1 MQPPPVAALQAVS
14 FASFRSPVNDDAD
27 MTVGTTAQPALSRQ
41 ARVLA
46 VVSIALGAVS
56 CVAAWRMGMWRE
68 LPTTFPWF
76 TLAAAVGGTLTALM
90 SLLQRARGR
99 ITTMLALLGL
109 LTSLAFP
116 LLIVFVFVR
125 YLNVNS

>member
-1 MQPPPVAALQAVS
+1 M
-14 FASFRSPVNDDAD
+14 
-27 MTVGTTAQPALSRQ
+27 
-41 ARVLA
+41 LA
-46 VVSIALGAVS
+46 VLSIALGAVS

-76 TLAAAVGGTLTALM
+76 TLAAAVGGTATALM
-90 SLLQRARGR
+90 SLRQRPRGR
-99 ITTMLALLGL
+99 TTTMLALLGL

-125 YLNVNS
+125 YLNVSS

>member
-1 MQPPPVAALQAVS
+1 MQPLPVAALQAVS

-68 LPTTFPWF
+68 LPTTFPLF
-76 TLAAAVGGTLTALM
+76 TLVAAVGGTLTALM
-90 SLLQRARGR
+90 SLRQRPRSR
-99 ITTMLALLGL
+99 VTTMLALLGL
-109 LTSLAFP
+109 LASLAFP

-125 YLNVNS
+125 SLNVNS